1 MSDEELRTAL
11 SSIMLSQAVIL
22 RITRG
27 LTTKNYEKTILD
39 YAQDLEDFSKALM
52 SVLEVKDDTT
62 A

>member
-11 SSIMLSQAVIL
+11 SSIILSQATIL

-27 LTTKNYEKTILD
+27 LTTKNYEKMILD

-52 SVLEVKDDTT
+52 SVLEVEDDTT
-62 A
+62 T